1 MTTAGNV
8 DLTLDQ
14 GADFGIQIYWTD
26 ANNTPFTVLSP
37 MRMDVKSEVGTVV
50 HSFFTDD
57 EAEGSMNPPNI
68 LYNFESGLI
77 QLTMSAQETLA
88 LNAGT
93 YDYDLFVTYQ
103 DNVITQATRLK
114 RLIYGKF
121 IVQGRVTAS
130 V

>member
-1 MTTAGNV
+1 VTTAANV

-26 ANNTPFTVLSP
+26 GANNPFTVLSP
-37 MRMDVKSEVGTVV
+37 MRMDVKSDVGTVV
-50 HSFFTDD
+50 YSFFTDD
-57 EAEGSMNPPNI
+57 SAENSINPPNI

-77 QLTMSAQETLA
+77 QLMMSAEETLA
-88 LNAGT
+88 LNPGS
-93 YDYDLFVTYQ
+93 YSYDLFVTYQ
-103 DNVITQATRLK
+103 DNVITQAVRLK
-114 RLIYGKF
+114 RLIYGQF